1 MADLDKLDDLTTTD
15 TDMPSPEMA
24 TMSREEFDAGVEPEF
39 TPIESEETNN
49 PATEE
54 EIVDSG
60 VEAFYAWYNMEK
72 YSAYFYRFLS
82 AKANLMGLTGAEE
95 FFLRKYDEETEHADT
110 VLEYILMRFDHD
122 TPIFYPID
130 EPPELGTGDNIVG
143 IFINMFQVSLEHERK
158 ITALISDLKADAEEH
173 NNYQDSAFL
182 NSFLTEQ
189 VEEED
194 EFRTTIQRA
203 TLAGNEG
210 SVISLEH
217 ELLGS
222 VAMKDND

>member
-1 MADLDKLDDLTTTD
+1 MADLNELDDLTTTD
-15 TDMPSPEMA
+15 AGMPPPEMA
-24 TMSREEFDAGVEPEF
+24 TMSREDFEAGEQPEF
-39 TPIESEETNN
+39 APIGSEEADSEAVESST
-49 PATEE
+49 A
-54 EIVDSG
+54 DSG

-95 FFLRKYDEETEHADT
+95 FFIRKYDEESEHADT

-122 TPIFYPID
+122 DPIFYPID
-130 EPPELGTGDNIVG
+130 EPPELGSGDDIVG
-143 IFINMFQVSLEHERK
+143 VFVSMFQVSLEHERK
-158 ITALISDLKADAEEH
+158 VTALITDLKADAEER

-182 NSFLTEQ
+182 DSFLAEQ

-194 EFRTTIQRA
+194 EFRTIIQRA
-203 TLAGNEG
+203 TLAGSEG

-222 VAMKDND
+222 VAMKDNE

>member
-1 MADLDKLDDLTTTD
+1 MADLDELDDLTTTD
-15 TDMPSPEMA
+15 TGMPSPEMA
-24 TMSREEFDAGVEPEF
+24 TMSREEFDAGAEPEF
-39 TPIESEETNN
+39 APIGSEETGDEV
-49 PATEE
+49 AEE
-54 EIVDSG
+54 AVDSG

-72 YSAYFYRFLS
+72 YSAYFYRYLS

-95 FFLRKYDEETEHADT
+95 FFQKKYDEESEHADT

-122 TPIFYPID
+122 DPIFYPID
-130 EPPELGTGDNIVG
+130 EPPELGSGNDIVG
-143 IFINMFQVSLEHERK
+143 VFVSMFQTSLEHERK
-158 ITALISDLKADAEEH
+158 VTALISDLKAGAEERGE
-173 NNYQDSAFL
+173 YQDSAFI

-194 EFRTTIQRA
+194 EFRTIIQRA